1 MIKID
6 TIKIEEFRGIRNLT
20 LEFNGKNYAVCG
32 PNGTGKSG
40 VVDALEFALTGNI
53 SRLSGEGMGN
63 VSVKEHAPHV
73 DSKNNPE
80 KARVIITFKIPT
92 LGNKQVTLTRTV
104 KNATAPSVNPS
115 SSEILE
121 ILSQFDGHPE
131 FVLSRREII
140 RYVISKPGDRS
151 AEVQALLRLDKI
163 GDLRS
168 SLLSI
173 SNTYNKEARD
183 LKRFHDQAS
192 ESLAQGL
199 EITDL
204 VKAKILEAVN
214 ARRSV
219 LGLTS
224 LVDLTVTTA
233 LNDGLETS
241 VKSAAVPK
249 VNKVSATADLK
260 TWREASQEM
269 TAESMQSE
277 CLELKEQLT
286 ALSSNPIVTESVTR
300 EKFLR
305 SAIDFVTEEYCPV
318 CDTKW
323 DMSTLQGIIRSKLQ
337 KFEEITK
344 MRTDLE
350 CRLEPIITLVDSL
363 DNATASVEK
372 LAKVLATE
380 HVASLTTYRTT
391 LLTLRKAFRDF
402 LPLTEAISAIVN
414 VTVIPTDVTD
424 AIEVI
429 EKAVTIIPEPT
440 QQDAA
445 RDFIVRAQDR
455 LEAYRKAAREAD
467 KTKQRADLSKKVYD
481 VYVDVSTKALEG
493 VYKDVEG
500 EFSKLYRSVNSEDEH
515 SFTAKLVPS
524 IGKLGFDVDFYGRGH
539 FPPGAYHSE
548 GHQDAMGLCL
558 YLALMRKLQG
568 NNFRFA
574 VLDDVLMSVDSNHR
588 REVCNLLRQQFQ
600 DTQFILT
607 THDEVWLKQMTTVG
621 LITSGNA
628 TRFSNWTPDHGPAE
642 WRTRDV
648 WTEIDTAL
656 QASDI
661 QSAASR
667 LRYYLEYVFREVCD
681 SLRAQVEFKG
691 DGRYELGDTLAPAV
705 TRFRKLIV
713 DGQKVAEAWS
723 QTDVVEALK
732 LQEKSLA
739 DALLATN
746 AEQWQV
752 NPAIHYNEW
761 ANLSINDFK
770 PVVTAFHDLVQ
781 KFFCEKPECTALV
794 YLTTT
799 PPKTPDAVR
808 CNCGSI
814 NINLKKPQKND

>member
-63 VSVKEHAPHV
+63 VSVKEHASHV

-80 KARVIITFKIPT
+80 KALVSITFKIPT

-104 KNATAPSVNPS
+104 KNASTPSVNPS
-115 SSEILE
+115 SPEILE

-168 SLLSI
+168 SLLTI
-173 SNTYNKEARD
+173 SNTYNKEAKD
-183 LKRFHDQAS
+183 LKRVQDQAS
-192 ESLAQGL
+192 ESFAQGL

-204 VKAKILEAVN
+204 VKVKILEAVN
-214 ARRSV
+214 ARRSI

-224 LVDLTVTTA
+224 LADLTATTA
-233 LNDGLETS
+233 INDGLETS
-241 VKSAAVPK
+241 VKSTVVPK

-260 TWREASQEM
+260 TWREASQKM

-305 SAIDFVTEEYCPV
+305 SAIDFITEEACPV

-323 DMSTLQGIIRSKLQ
+323 DRFTLQGIIRSKLER
-337 KFEEITK
+337 FEEITK

-350 CRLEPIITLVDSL
+350 CRIELIITLVDSL
-363 DNATASVEK
+363 DNATTSVEK
-372 LAKVLATE
+372 LAKVLAIE
-380 HVASLTTYRTT
+380 QVPDLTAHRTT
-391 LLTLRKAFRDF
+391 LLKHRKALRDF
-402 LPLTEAISAIVN
+402 LPLPEAISAIVS
-414 VTVIPTDVTD
+414 VATIPADVTA

-429 EKAVTIIPEPT
+429 EKAVAIIPEPT

-467 KTKQRADLSKKVYD
+467 KAKQRADLSKKVYD
-481 VYVDVSTKALEG
+481 VYVDISTKALES

-500 EFSKLYRSVNSEDEH
+500 EFSKLYRSVNSEDED

-524 IGKLGFDVDFYGRGH
+524 IGKLGFDVNFYGRGH

-588 REVCNLLRQQFQ
+588 REVCNLLKQQFQ

-607 THDEVWLKQMTTVG
+607 THDEVWLKGMTTVG

-628 TRFSNWTPDHGPAE
+628 THFSNWTPDHGPTE

-648 WTEIDTAL
+648 WYEIDSAL
-656 QASDI
+656 KANDVRV
-661 QSAASR
+661 AAGI
-667 LRYYLEYVFREVCD
+667 LRYYLEHVAREVCD
-681 SLRAQVEFKG
+681 SLCARVEFKG
-691 DGRYELGDTLAPAV
+691 DGRYELGDMLSPAV
-705 TRFRKLIV
+705 KRLRDLILNGAKAA
-713 DGQKVAEAWS
+713 DGWDKKEEAK
-723 QTDVVEALK
+723 ALRER
-732 LQEKSLA
+732 EKSLG
-739 DALLATN
+739 DLFLATN
-746 AEQWQV
+746 AEQWQI
-752 NPAIHYNEW
+752 NSAIHYNEW
-761 ANLSINDFK
+761 ASFAQNDFI
-770 PVVTAFHDLVQ
+770 PVVKAFRGLVEQ
-781 KFFCEKPECTALV
+781 FSCAKKECGGMY
-794 YLTTT
+794 YLSFAG
-799 PPKTPDAVR
+799 KAPDSLR
-808 CNCGSI
+808 CLCGET
-814 NINLKKPQKND
+814 NINLKKPEK